1 MSMEQLN
8 AELKRLGQPEVE
20 PEPQE
25 STDPLTRIREAA
37 KQWGLETGTK
47 EETDNGDS

>member
-1 MSMEQLN
+1 MMEQLN

-25 STDPLTRIREAA
+25 SEDPLTRIKAAAQRWGIEAA
-37 KQWGLETGTK
+37 PK
-47 EETDNGDS
+47 EPENDDTD

>member
-1 MSMEQLN
+1 MMEQLN

-25 STDPLTRIREAA
+25 SEDPLTRIRAA
-37 KQWGLETGTK
+37 AERWGIETPK
-47 EETDNGDS
+47 EEDNGNTE